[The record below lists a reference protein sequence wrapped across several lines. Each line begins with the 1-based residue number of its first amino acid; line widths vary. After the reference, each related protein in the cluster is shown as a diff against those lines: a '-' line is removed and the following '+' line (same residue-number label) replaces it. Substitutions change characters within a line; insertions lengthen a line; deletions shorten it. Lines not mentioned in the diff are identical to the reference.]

1 MKKLKIIS
9 ISLILVGIIIISYAL
24 FAKYWTMHVQNNMI
38 SKYEQQIK
46 KAKHKKNNS
55 VVNAQPISK
64 EEYGTIGIL
73 SIPKINLK
81 VAINDGVDLHTLKY
95 AVGHFKNTAMPG
107 KVGNFC
113 VAGHRSYTY
122 GEYFNR
128 LNEIKTGDE
137 MTVKTVNGDFKYKV
151 YDIKVVLPGN
161 TEVLNPTSFSSMTLV
176 TCTPLRVGTH
186 RLIVKCKLEN

>member
-1 MKKLKIIS
+1 MKKVKIIS
-9 ISLILVGIIIISYAL
+9 ISLIVIGIIIISYAL
-24 FAKYWTMHVQNNMI
+24 IAKYWTMHVQNNMI

-46 KAKHKKNNS
+46 KVKHKKNNI
-55 VVNAQPISK
+55 QPLSK

-73 SIPKINLK
+73 VIPKIKLK
-81 VAINDGVDLHTLKY
+81 VAINEGIDLNTLKY

-107 KVGNFC
+107 QVGNFC
-113 VAGHRSYTY
+113 IAGHRSYTY

-128 LNEIKTGDE
+128 LDEIKTGDE
-137 MTVKTVNGDFKYKV
+137 MTVQTVKGNFKYKV
-151 YDIKVVLPGN
+151 YNIKVVLPEN
-161 TEVLNPTSFSSMTLV
+161 TQVLDPTTFASMTLV